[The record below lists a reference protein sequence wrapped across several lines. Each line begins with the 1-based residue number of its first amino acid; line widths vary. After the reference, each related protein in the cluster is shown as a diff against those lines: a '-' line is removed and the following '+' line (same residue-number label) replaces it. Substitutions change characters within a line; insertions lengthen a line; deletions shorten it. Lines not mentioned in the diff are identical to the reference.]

1 MNNSPGKIAASQDR
15 SLGTFY
21 LDASD
26 NFTNKY
32 VADYSHPRS
41 NHPSELLK

>member
-1 MNNSPGKIAASQDR
+1 MNNSPNKIAPALDR
-15 SLGTFY
+15 SLGAFY

-26 NFTNKY
+26 NFTHKY

-41 NHPSELLK
+41 SHPGELLK

>member
-1 MNNSPGKIAASQDR
+1 MNNSPGKTAQPLDR
-15 SLGTFY
+15 SLAAFF

-26 NFTNKY
+26 NFTHKY

-41 NHPSELLK
+41 SHPGELLK